1 MLLSF
6 LYGLIGIILLT
17 AYCLIGAFAVPQ
29 IAYWTMTPNAQKL
42 LEEYGIS
49 RKFNLKGKISFAILT
64 AVICALYLITIISAG
79 KQGVN
84 SGMNFWQLSIRFV
97 IFFWMI
103 SIFDAVV
110 LDWWMFTKTRIFGIL
125 LKQKTGKTPS
135 VWSVEPQWDGKEIH
149 KLIIE
154 VFVSAALAWILLKV
168 MK

>member
-84 SGMNFWQLSIRFV
+84 SGMNFLQLSIRFV
-97 IFFWMI
+97 IFFWMTSMYLVI
-103 SIFDAVV
+103 VFLNMYPKRRFFQQMCGRSQLASALRKKRTLLRLSQQDLSLAEVLHRQRCPKRRAV
-110 LDWWMFTKTRIFGIL
+110 
-125 LKQKTGKTPS
+125 
-135 VWSVEPQWDGKEIH
+135 
-149 KLIIE
+149 
-154 VFVSAALAWILLKV
+154 
-168 MK
+168 

>member
-17 AYCLIGAFAVPQ
+17 AFCLIGAFAVPQ

-103 SIFDAVV
+103 FFRCCCSRLVDVHENKDIRHTPE
-110 LDWWMFTKTRIFGIL
+110 TKNR
-125 LKQKTGKTPS
+125 
-135 VWSVEPQWDGKEIH
+135 
-149 KLIIE
+149 
-154 VFVSAALAWILLKV
+154 
-168 MK
+168 